1 MVLGNKELLGYQ
13 YWVGQDTAQYRVS
26 QPNTQLLR
34 QIRDTKV
41 VLSPFSASNITLVIL
56 SGNLGIVNF
65 V

>member
-1 MVLGNKELLGYQ
+1 MVLGNKELLGHQ
-13 YWVGQDTAQYRVS
+13 YWVEQDTTQYPVS

-34 QIRDTKV
+34 QIRDTKI
-41 VLSPFSASNITLVIL
+41 VLSPFSASNITLAIL